1 MQEFTTDIEALAHA
15 VQVLTK
21 TTESMEEAYRRL
33 ESRVLE
39 LDRELEE
46 KNHELAITSE
56 YLSSLLESMNDGVV
70 AVNMEDCIVRF
81 NRAATTIL
89 GYSGD
94 EVVGKSFESVF
105 DRSFFSGTKL
115 PAQSLR
121 AKSGRRVPVSER
133 DSPVTDG
140 TNRRLGWVKTFQDLS
155 ELHALRE
162 QLRQMDRLAALG
174 EMAATVAHEIRN
186 PLGGIRGFA
195 SLLAQDIPEPDPRN
209 RLVNKILTGTH
220 TLDKVVTGLLEYT
233 RPVELSLRPVGCLE
247 ILQGALSY
255 LEYDKNKTPV
265 HLSVSPGCRIL
276 ADPDKLRQ
284 VFLNILINAIQ
295 SIENSGEITV
305 DAETEETIIH
315 IHFRDTGTGLSEEQ
329 QEKMFSPFYTTREK
343 GTGLGLAVCAKIV
356 EGHGGRI
363 CAKNAT
369 DDAHGAV
376 ITVTLPR
383 SE

>member
-46 KNHELAITSE
+46 KNHELAVTSE
-56 YLSSLLESMNDGVV
+56 YISSLLESMNDGVV

-89 GYSGD
+89 GYSSD

-105 DRSFFSGTKL
+105 DRTFFAGRKL
-115 PAQSLR
+115 PAQSMR

-195 SLLAQDIPEPDPRN
+195 SLLAQDIPESDPKS
-209 RLVNKILTGTH
+209 RLVSKILIGTMN
-220 TLDKVVTGLLEYT
+220 LDKVVTGLLEYT
-233 RPVELSLRPVGCLE
+233 RPVELSLRPVGCLD
-247 ILQGALSY
+247 ILQGALGF
-255 LEYDKNKTPV
+255 LEYDADRTPV
-265 HLSVSPGCRIL
+265 HLSVSPMYRVL

-284 VFLNILINAIQ
+284 VFLNILLNAVQ
-295 SIENSGEITV
+295 SIENSGQITV
-305 DAETEETIIH
+305 EAEVEETVIH
-315 IHFRDTGTGLSEEQ
+315 VHFTDTGSGLSPDQEEN
-329 QEKMFSPFYTTREK
+329 MFSPFFTTKEK
-343 GTGLGLAVCAKIV
+343 GTGLGLAICAKIV

-363 CAKNAT
+363 QAKNNT
-369 DDAHGAV
+369 SCPGTI
-376 ITVTLPR
+376 ITTILPR